1 MNNSIDEL
9 NKQLI
14 FIDKV
19 CARMLSEYHQ
29 FAFQILQ
36 AQAYGMKFEFC
47 DQIHEIEIASF
58 SDLKQK
64 EKLTDEEE
72 YDMKCLLKRVFKQST
87 KANRATIL
95 EHNLFQA
102 NAQYQHYAKLRN
114 IIRDQIINIVLVEQA
129 ESSSWSKVDM
139 KNI

>member
-19 CARMLSEYHQ
+19 CARMWSEYHQ

-36 AQAYGMKFEFC
+36 AQAYGLKFEFC
-47 DQIHEIEIASF
+47 DPIHEIEIASF
-58 SDLKQK
+58 SDLEQK

-129 ESSSWSKVDM
+129 ESSS
-139 KNI
+139 

>member
-1 MNNSIDEL
+1 MNNSIDKL
-9 NKQLI
+9 NKQLT
-14 FIDKV
+14 FINKV
-19 CARMLSEYHQ
+19 CARMWSEYHQ

-47 DQIHEIEIASF
+47 EQIHEIEIASYT
-58 SDLKQK
+58 DLKQK
-64 EKLTDEEE
+64 ELTDEEE

-114 IIRDQIINIVLVEQA
+114 IIKDQIINIVLVEQA
-129 ESSSWSKVDM
+129 ESSS
-139 KNI
+139 

>member
-47 DQIHEIEIASF
+47 NQIHEIEIASF

-114 IIRDQIINIVLVEQA
+114 IIKDQIINIVLVEQA

>member
-19 CARMLSEYHQ
+19 CARMWSEYHQ

-58 SDLKQK
+58 FRFKTK
-64 EKLTDEEE
+64 E
-72 YDMKCLLKRVFKQST
+72 
-87 KANRATIL
+87 N
-95 EHNLFQA
+95 
-102 NAQYQHYAKLRN
+102 
-114 IIRDQIINIVLVEQA
+114 
-129 ESSSWSKVDM
+129 
-139 KNI
+139 

>member
-1 MNNSIDEL
+1 MW
-9 NKQLI
+9 
-14 FIDKV
+14 
-19 CARMLSEYHQ
+19 SEYHQ

-47 DQIHEIEIASF
+47 EQIHEIEIASYT
-58 SDLKQK
+58 DLKQK
-64 EKLTDEEE
+64 ELTDEEE

-95 EHNLFQA
+95 EHNLSQA

-114 IIRDQIINIVLVEQA
+114 IIKDQIINIVLL
-129 ESSSWSKVDM
+129 SSWSKVDT

>member
-1 MNNSIDEL
+1 
-9 NKQLI
+9 
-14 FIDKV
+14 
-19 CARMLSEYHQ
+19 
-29 FAFQILQ
+29 
-36 AQAYGMKFEFC
+36 MKFEFC

-87 KANRATIL
+87 KANRATNL

-129 ESSSWSKVDM
+129 ESSS
-139 KNI
+139 

>member
-129 ESSSWSKVDM
+129 ESSS
-139 KNI
+139 